1 MIRRSYLHPEPSLLS
16 LLPSRLINQVQ
27 TIKTRMS
34 RQEDRDNGRLW
45 PAADRLLPVG
55 FSLFVFIVFYLAHGH
70 KRQAAGRPA
79 HWPSSSQHE
88 IRGTLLFHQP
98 FLPYGPRISL
108 CWQMVKGSPAVSSLF
123 ISFICRLACLYLS
136 LVNFPADKD
145 ERRHEERR
153 RNSRGSLFFLS
164 YSLLAWAFP
173 LSLFYVYY

>member
-108 CWQMVKGSPAVSSLF
+108 CWQMVKGSPAWSHGRLF
-123 ISFICRLACLYLS
+123 CLSWWLISWRKETHAIKKEKKAQW
-136 LVNFPADKD
+136 K
-145 ERRHEERR
+145 
-153 RNSRGSLFFLS
+153 
-164 YSLLAWAFP
+164 
-173 LSLFYVYY
+173 